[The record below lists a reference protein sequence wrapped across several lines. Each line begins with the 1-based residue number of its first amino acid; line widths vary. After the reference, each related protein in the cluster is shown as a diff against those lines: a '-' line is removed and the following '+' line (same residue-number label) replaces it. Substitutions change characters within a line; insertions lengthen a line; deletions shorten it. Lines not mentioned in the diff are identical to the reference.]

1 MCTYVYPFIRTEFN
15 KLEVVQSAAKSLREA
30 KRAQAKAQEEAA
42 QAKRLVEAG
51 ECDIFWKGHIEETL
65 WNTICNTSENHTKP
79 WIDWSDLFPGWDM
92 DRQK

>member
-51 ECDIFWKGHIEETL
+51 GCDIF
-65 WNTICNTSENHTKP
+65 
-79 WIDWSDLFPGWDM
+79 
-92 DRQK
+92 

>member
-51 ECDIFWKGHIEETL
+51 ECDIV
-65 WNTICNTSENHTKP
+65 
-79 WIDWSDLFPGWDM
+79 
-92 DRQK
+92 